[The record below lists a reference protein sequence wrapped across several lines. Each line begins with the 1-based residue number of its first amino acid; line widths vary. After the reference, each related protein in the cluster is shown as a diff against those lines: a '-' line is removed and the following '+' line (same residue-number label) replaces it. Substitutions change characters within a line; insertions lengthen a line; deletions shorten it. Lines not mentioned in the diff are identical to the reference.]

1 MTPLLSDSLRDCI
14 KTIME
19 KHDSRIATDLY
30 TADKY
35 IETIR
40 VIKRNSWTIGEENY
54 QFLKDSI
61 QKLIDGLIT
70 DEVRALSIRKDVF
83 EIAFTPKGKDLVY
96 TDTNTWSREN
106 RQTGKPGRIIRKLLA
121 FDYKERDIE
130 IFNNLL
136 KSEIMSTGD
145 FDIVS
150 GSDICHW
157 YNQDNYFKI
166 AGTLGNSCMKYE
178 SCSCYFRIYED
189 CAKLLICTKGD
200 KLLGRAI
207 LWEIDGQTYMDRVY
221 TCMDYLE
228 EQFYQYAMD
237 RGWTI
242 RDNNGLL
249 HDGDNMYWQEAK
261 SSYKT
266 GNELHLSIKLPE
278 LYDQFPYMDSF
289 RYLIVDERILTD
301 TVPDCNYISLSNTDG
316 SWEDEEVF
324 TCDHCG
330 HQCRGED
337 YDDVCDQIH
346 WSDYCE
352 AYYCDDCCFYNSW
365 TSDYLPNDI
374 EVYDV
379 HTNCGIEEV
388 PEFEIDQHEWPYDE
402 YCDYT
407 RTKFI
412 KIDGVW
418 YTQDVLTW
426 DEEENRYYYAN

>member
-40 VIKRNSWTIGEENY
+40 AIKKNSWTIGEENY

-96 TDTNTWSREN
+96 TDTNTWREN

-157 YNQDNYFKI
+157 YNQNNYFKI

-237 RGWTI
+237 QGWTI

-278 LYDQFPYMDSF
+278 LYDQFPYMIMF
-289 RYLIVDERILTD
+289 
-301 TVPDCNYISLSNTDG
+301 
-316 SWEDEEVF
+316 
-324 TCDHCG
+324 HC
-330 HQCRGED
+330 
-337 YDDVCDQIH
+337 QIQMDIGKRKKYSH
-346 WSDYCE
+346 AIAVE
-352 AYYCDDCCFYNSW
+352 HN
-365 TSDYLPNDI
+365 I
-374 EVYDV
+374 EVKIMMMCVIKYIGQIILNV
-379 HTNCGIEEV
+379 IIVTIVVSIIVGYQII
-388 PEFEIDQHEWPYDE
+388 FQMIL
-402 YCDYT
+402 
-407 RTKFI
+407 KFMTYI
-412 KIDGVW
+412 RLVELKKF
-418 YTQDVLTW
+418 QNLK
-426 DEEENRYYYAN
+426 